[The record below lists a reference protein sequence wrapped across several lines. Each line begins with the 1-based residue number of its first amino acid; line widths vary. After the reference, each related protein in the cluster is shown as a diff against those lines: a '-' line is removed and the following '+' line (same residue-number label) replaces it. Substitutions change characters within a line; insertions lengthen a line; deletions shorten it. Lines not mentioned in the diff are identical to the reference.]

1 VVTRE
6 SLGHESCTS
15 ASVLFTDRSQV
26 RALRG
31 SAQSLPGAWLIDQA
45 LDGQVVSSM
54 PHLNQPVSVA
64 FHSSSHQG
72 LYDPAFERDSCGV
85 GFVADL
91 TGQSSALRA
100 RDRSFVQIE
109 PVPFA
114 VPGT

>member
-1 VVTRE
+1 MSQLKNPVH
-6 SLGHESCTS
+6 SISHPF
-15 ASVLFTDRSQV
+15 ATD
-26 RALRG
+26 
-31 SAQSLPGAWLIDQA
+31 
-45 LDGQVVSSM
+45 
-54 PHLNQPVSVA
+54 
-64 FHSSSHQG
+64 G